1 MRSCTATLWFEYL
14 CFVSELKCYSFLRA
28 NLTCCLSEQ
37 EITTTTR
44 FERDTLALLNLRRQ
58 IVKAKHFLQDD
69 HHSRRTISRIVIINH
84 PNHNLDPVKTGTRHI
99 FCFADC

>member
-1 MRSCTATLWFEYL
+1 MLVVAELATTHQGNPCWARVYINKKIYESRDFLHICFLKNTSVQSCTATLWVEYL

-44 FERDTLALLNLRRQ
+44 FERDTLALLNLR
-58 IVKAKHFLQDD
+58 K
-69 HHSRRTISRIVIINH
+69 
-84 PNHNLDPVKTGTRHI
+84 
-99 FCFADC
+99 